1 MYFLFLRF
9 CVSIRASKGDA
20 KKTKSNYKK
29 VEELTMKKTFLEK
42 LSNLLTGYYKSFSMD
57 F

>member
-1 MYFLFLRF
+1 MYFPFFYSCAR
-9 CVSIRASKGDA
+9 IRTSKRNTN
-20 KKTKSNYKK
+20 KPKSKYKK

>member
-1 MYFLFLRF
+1 MYFLFFLI
-9 CVSIRASKGDA
+9 CVRIRASKGDA